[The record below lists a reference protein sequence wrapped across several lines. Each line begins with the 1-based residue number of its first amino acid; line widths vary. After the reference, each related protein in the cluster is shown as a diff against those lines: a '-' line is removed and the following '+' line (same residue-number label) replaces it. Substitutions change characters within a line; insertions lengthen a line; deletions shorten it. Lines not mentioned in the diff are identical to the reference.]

1 MVEKEKKLVAKKEEP
16 KKEDITVTAEYHGFG
31 QGDLK
36 IKLSDGKTKQIVGGE
51 ILTVSPKDF
60 LKLQA
65 ATSKSWTFKK

>member
-1 MVEKEKKLVAKKEEP
+1 MVEKEKKPVAKNAEP

-31 QGDLK
+31 QGELG

-51 ILTVSPKDF
+51 ILTVSPEDF